1 MQFNKKIILILGL
14 FVLLLFFF
22 FFIDL
27 VLGSVKIPLKNIFF
41 ILINRAEQPLEWEI
55 IINKIRLPRILTG
68 ILAGAALSVSGL
80 LMQTVFR
87 NPLAGPYVL
96 GISSGA
102 SLGVAILILGVG
114 GIYSISAMSFLG
126 SWSIAAAGIVGAA
139 FVLFIIL
146 GVATRIDDIMTIL
159 ILGIMFGSGI
169 SAIVSILQYFSNAAV
184 LKNYVIWT
192 LGSISSTSMSQIY
205 IIAPLILLGL
215 IISFLLS
222 KVLNTMYLGE
232 EYAKTMGVKIK
243 LIRFVIFLITSVLA
257 GLITAFCGPI
267 GFIGI
272 AIPHITRM
280 ILKTANHYYL
290 MLGTILLGSTF
301 MLISDIISQ
310 LPGSDSVIPINSVT
324 ALIGIPIIIWVI
336 IKNMKYEI

>member
-1 MQFNKKIILILGL
+1 MQFNKKIFLILCL

-27 VLGSVKIPLKNIFF
+27 ILGSVKIPLKNIFL
-41 ILINRAEQPLEWEI
+41 ILFRSPNQPIEWEI
-55 IINKIRLPRILTG
+55 IINEIRLPRILTG
-68 ILAGAALSVSGL
+68 IFAGAALSVSGL
-80 LMQTVFR
+80 LMQTIFR

-96 GISSGA
+96 GISSGS

-126 SWSIAAAGIVGAA
+126 SWSVALAGIVGAG

-146 GVATRIDDIMTIL
+146 GVASRINDIMTIL

-192 LGSISSTSMSQIY
+192 LGSISNISMSQLY
-205 IIAPLILLGL
+205 IIAPLVLLGL
-215 IISFLLS
+215 IFSLLLS
-222 KVLNTMYLGE
+222 KVLNTLYLGE
-232 EYAKTMGVKIK
+232 EYAKTLGVKIK
-243 LIRFVIFLITSVLA
+243 LVRFIIFLITSVLT

-280 ILKTANHYYL
+280 ILRTSNHYYL
-290 MLGTILLGSTF
+290 ILGTILLGSVF
-301 MLISDIISQ
+301 MLVSDIISQ
-310 LPGSDSVIPINSVT
+310 IPGFDVIIPINSVT
-324 ALIGIPIIIWVI
+324 ALIGIPVIIFII
-336 IKNMKYEI
+336 IKNKKLNF